1 MTGSLYGRMD
11 GDLHKT
17 AREPSLHFLERR
29 MRGDFPE
36 EGNKKAS
43 EKGDAF
49 LEAFCLPSYAE
60 SHGL

>member
-1 MTGSLYGRMD
+1 MD